1 MKCISVSYLRQNE
14 QAVSYPAGYCFL
26 ENTQERDSAINKSGK
41 RNKPSLGFSAKAKF
55 KNVLLRMLEGQEILL
70 SE

>member
-14 QAVSYPAGYCFL
+14 QAVPYPAGYCFL

-41 RNKPSLGFSAKAKF
+41 RNLA
-55 KNVLLRMLEGQEILL
+55 
-70 SE
+70 

>member
-14 QAVSYPAGYCFL
+14 QAVPYPAGYCLL

-41 RNKPSLGFSAKAKF
+41 RN
-55 KNVLLRMLEGQEILL
+55 L
-70 SE
+70 S